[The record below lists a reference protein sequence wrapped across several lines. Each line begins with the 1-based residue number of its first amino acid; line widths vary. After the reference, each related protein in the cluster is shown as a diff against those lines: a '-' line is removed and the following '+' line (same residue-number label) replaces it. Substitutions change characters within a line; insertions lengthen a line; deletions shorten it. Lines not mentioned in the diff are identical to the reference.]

1 VPAPLPTVRPWEP
14 DGADAAAVGR
24 LVGAY
29 LRQTEREKAAHLRG
43 ESLPLD
49 AKLPARYRQEADD
62 PATAYAEALVLLA
75 ELDGLPVGLLVLHP
89 ADEATMLKRLWTTP
103 DARGQ
108 GVGGALMDAA
118 IAAAPGAA
126 RLAVWDWRSAALRLA
141 AARGFAHV
149 ASWDDRPRIVCLER
163 TA

>member
-14 DGADAAAVGR
+14 EGADTIAVSR

-49 AKLPARYRQEADD
+49 AKLPTRYRQEAED
-62 PATAYAEALVLLA
+62 PATPYAEATVLLA
-75 ELDGLPVGLLVLHP
+75 ELEGSAVGLLVLHP
-89 ADEATMLKRLWTTP
+89 GDEAITVKRLWTTP

-108 GVGGALMDAA
+108 GVGAALVDAA
-118 IAAAPGAA
+118 IAAAPGLI
-126 RLAVWDWRSAALRLA
+126 RLAVWDWRGDALRLY
-141 AARGFAHV
+141 AARGFERV
-149 ASWDDRPRIVCLER
+149 ASWDDRPRIVCMER

>member
-1 VPAPLPTVRPWEP
+1 MPAPLPTVRPWDP
-14 DGADAAAVGR
+14 DGADATAVAR
-24 LVGAY
+24 LVSAY

-62 PATAYAEALVLLA
+62 PVTAYAEATVLLA
-75 ELDGLPVGLLVLHP
+75 ELDGVVVGLLVLHP
-89 ADEATMLKRLWTTP
+89 GEDGTAVKRVWVTP

-108 GVGGALMDAA
+108 GVGAALADAA
-118 IAAAPGAA
+118 IAAAPGLI
-126 RLAVWDWRSAALRLA
+126 RLAVWDWRGDALRLA
-141 AARGFAHV
+141 AVRGFDRV
-149 ASWDDRPRIVCLER
+149 ASWDDRPRVVCMER